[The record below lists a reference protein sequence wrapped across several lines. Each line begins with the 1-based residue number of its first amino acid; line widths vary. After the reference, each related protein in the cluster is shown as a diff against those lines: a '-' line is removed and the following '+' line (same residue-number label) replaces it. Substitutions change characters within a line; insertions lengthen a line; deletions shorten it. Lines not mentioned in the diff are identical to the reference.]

1 MLDIVSYAQKFAKF
15 TFAEKSFNNIDGVI
29 FSQLPYLNY
38 KHLNSPTRLIDMTI
52 EDLTRLTNH
61 TWNAK
66 KNYALLNIMK
76 NSIRYRNVTFLDFTN
91 KFSYGME
98 QCFSAISLQIDIDC
112 YFVGYRGTESNFV
125 DWKEDLN
132 LSFMKEIP
140 SRVAATKY
148 LHDFM
153 NTVSGNVIIGGHSKG
168 GDLATFAFKHLSPEL
183 QPRIIHTYSIDG
195 PTSIKTKH
203 LHLQDRITK
212 LVPQTSLIGI
222 IMDRSKKFQVVK
234 STADF
239 MEQHNPFTWC
249 VDDNDDFD
257 YLPQTDKFSKIMQE
271 SLISWQTEL
280 SPTIKK
286 DFINSLF
293 KAVNKTG
300 STSVNEFTKH
310 WQQNVFTIF
319 KISLRQ
325 PSETR
330 KVWRNVSGKFV
341 KCLITSTSKH
351 AFR

>member
-1 MLDIVSYAQKFAKF
+1 MLDIISYAKKFAKF

-38 KHLNSPTRLIDMTI
+38 KHLNQPTRLIDMTI
-52 EDLTRLTNH
+52 ENLTQLTKH

-66 KNYALLNIMK
+66 KNYTLLNIMK
-76 NSIRYRNVTFLDFTN
+76 NSIRYRNVKFLNFTN
-91 KFSYGME
+91 KFSYGKE
-98 QCFSAISLQIDIDC
+98 QCFSAISLQIDVAK
-112 YFVGYRGTESNFV
+112 YFVGYRGTEANFV

-140 SRVAATKY
+140 SRVEATKY
-148 LHDFM
+148 LCDFM
-153 NTVSGNVIIGGHSKG
+153 HTVSGDVIIGGHSKG
-168 GDLATFAFKHLSPEL
+168 GDLATFAFKHLPHDL
-183 QPRIIHTYSIDG
+183 QSRIIHAYSIDG

-203 LHLQDRITK
+203 SHIQERITK

-249 VDDNDDFD
+249 VAIDDFE
-257 YLPQTDKFSKIMQE
+257 YLPQTDKFSKIIQE

-280 SPTIKK
+280 STSTKK

-293 KAVNKTG
+293 QAINKTG
-300 STSVNEFTKH
+300 NPSVNEFTKH
-310 WQQNVFTIF
+310 WQQNVFAIL
-319 KISLRQ
+319 KISIHQ
-325 PSETR
+325 SAETR
-330 KVWRNVSGKFV
+330 KVWRNVSGKLV
-341 KCLITSTSKH
+341 KCLISSTGKYV
-351 AFR
+351 FR